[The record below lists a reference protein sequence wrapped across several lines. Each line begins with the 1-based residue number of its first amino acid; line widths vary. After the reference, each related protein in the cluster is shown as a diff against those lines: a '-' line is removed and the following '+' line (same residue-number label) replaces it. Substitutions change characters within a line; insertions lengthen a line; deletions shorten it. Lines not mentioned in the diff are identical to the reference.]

1 MKKLIILLILLT
13 SCSSNEHITTREL
26 TDEEMLDYDV
36 TSGYKK
42 YTILEHQNSDKN
54 RKKKP
59 VKIEEKKSE
68 ISKEIVKT
76 EETKEKKKIVK
87 HDTAES
93 DKSSL
98 KIVTKNSYSFNNIF
112 NLSIKEY
119 KEMLEDYNKN
129 NDYPNIS
136 K

>member
-1 MKKLIILLILLT
+1 
-13 SCSSNEHITTREL
+13 
-26 TDEEMLDYDV
+26 MLDYDV